1 MADQDTKP
9 SMSWD
14 QVAASEKFQS
24 ASPET
29 QKAVRDQY
37 FDKVVTPKLEKAGKD
52 VDAAKSQFIEHT
64 DKTIK
69 SPGTLAAIGRE
80 AKGAGEAALS
90 VASGMAGQVAGS
102 AYGVAKAVTG
112 GHYGTQQGVEEGEK
126 AGVELANKMTYQP
139 KSHEGQRDLEAL
151 GKAFDASKLEGLPP
165 EHAFA
170 AGLVGPE
177 AAKGIAKQVAK
188 GVDATSAT
196 VNKMIE
202 GQSPKAVANIFD
214 RMSQVPK
221 VAGTPGGEKM
231 KAASDMLRNMTPE
244 QIRAQINNGNST
256 LHQAVTEFR
265 KSQGVVARSSKA
277 AVVDALQFYA
287 KSPKEA
293 LAEMGSEIKKA
304 GVEGFKTGSAHNLIK
319 SKLVDKLMPNASEEQ
334 KSIVTWGVQG
344 ALAAV
349 GGPLAHAEEL
359 GAVLGP
365 VAKGVTAGVKQ
376 VLPSFNKAMEKVAV
390 KKLVGE
396 EEPVRYKK
404 PTLKDALQPKQSPNT
419 PGASPS
425 VSQQQQLS
433 QQPQAQATAPQV
445 IKLADHLPQKQGLQ
459 VEKNYDGGF
468 TAKVPGD
475 NRAMIMLQHD
485 GKGVDVSDVF
495 RGNQPK
501 GSAGDMLAETI
512 KKSGKSQPEHIKISK
527 ISETQP
533 TIDQLRQGA
542 DPGDTVLGKT
552 VINAAKKL
560 GGKVTGWKVGKDNRD
575 KPFIKA
581 EISYNQG
588 KSE

>member
-14 QVAASEKFQS
+14 QVSSSEKFQS

-69 SPGTLAAIGRE
+69 SPGTLAAVGRE

-90 VASGMAGQVAGS
+90 VATGVAGQAAGS

-170 AGLVGPE
+170 AGLVGPD

-196 VNKMIE
+196 VNKVIE

-365 VAKGVTAGVKQ
+365 ITKGVTAGVKQ
-376 VLPSFNKAMEKVAV
+376 VLPSLNKAIEKVAV
-390 KKLVGE
+390 NKLVGE
-396 EEPVRYKK
+396 EEPIRYKK
-404 PTLKDALQPKQSPNT
+404 PSLKEAIEPK
-419 PGASPS
+419 ASPEAPGTS
-425 VSQQQQLS
+425 PAVSQAPQVAQQQQT
-433 QQPQAQATAPQV
+433 QAGAQNV
-445 IKLADHLPQKQGLQ
+445 IKLADHLPPAKPKLQ
-459 VEKNYDGGF
+459 VEKNYDGG
-468 TAKVPGD
+468 
-475 NRAMIMLQHD
+475 
-485 GKGVDVSDVF
+485 
-495 RGNQPK
+495 
-501 GSAGDMLAETI
+501 
-512 KKSGKSQPEHIKISK
+512 
-527 ISETQP
+527 
-533 TIDQLRQGA
+533 
-542 DPGDTVLGKT
+542 
-552 VINAAKKL
+552 
-560 GGKVTGWKVGKDNRD
+560 
-575 KPFIKA
+575 
-581 EISYNQG
+581 
-588 KSE
+588 